1 MSDDLKARHRG
12 GKQAQSKRSIEGI
25 FSNNADV
32 SSETHS
38 LVFCFHG
45 ADEPF
50 FIRHAHQQRF
60 HWHHARGQR
69 ELFGGSLAPLFLIK
83 FTIAIG
89 ERIFTIAIGE
99 RIFSI
104 DDLIFSNDDL
114 TFSNAGE
121 SVCYSPCTLGVVKV

>member
-89 ERIFTIAIGE
+89 ERIF
-99 RIFSI
+99 SI